1 MEEKAI
7 LRGEL
12 VDTPW
17 SVEKDGV
24 RGRGFLHG
32 AEEKSVVNYRGL
44 LLPWENQEHLD
55 LLRPLVRWS
64 LVPSGLLS
72 KPPLTA
78 IRLKRRCKR
87 NSKADGEQ
95 PLPKPSPKGEGESK
109 WLNY

>member
-55 LLRPLVRWS
+55 LLRPLVRS
-64 LVPSGLLS
+64 YSTDSNTL
-72 KPPLTA
+72 
-78 IRLKRRCKR
+78 
-87 NSKADGEQ
+87 
-95 PLPKPSPKGEGESK
+95 
-109 WLNY
+109 